1 MEFFEMPESER
12 EKLALSLLEKFIP
25 DYQLGERNGSRFL
38 IVCNASYR
46 DIENLVVEARR
57 RLREDNDLSSVDH
70 LAFEEIISPLI
81 DWCQNWGFEDEY
93 RMCDGCRNIIA
104 LYRDYRWGTEDG
116 IFCEECVRIKF
127 HEGYFNS
134 LVDNPNSANT
144 LLDEDYILKQ
154 GYIKLDREWCS
165 SFHGGHRDD
174 PEKVLEKL
182 HEQGWNKV
190 VFGLET
196 HEPFTLTWSAF
207 VENDNIKIKGHVGE
221 WYIISTQEHRGQKL
235 FLLEHSTYGDEAASL
250 IVDEELNV
258 VLDDVWNGL
267 SFPDA
272 VVLDQDGNP
281 LEESREEPAGFQE
294 YWYP

>member
-1 MEFFEMPESER
+1 MEFFEMHESEQ
-12 EKLALSLLEKFIP
+12 EKFALSLLEKFIP
-25 DYQLGERNGSRFL
+25 DYQLGERDGSRFL
-38 IVCNASYR
+38 IVCNASCR

-57 RLREDNDLSSVDH
+57 RLGGDNDLNPIDH

-127 HEGYFNS
+127 HEEYFNS

-154 GYIKLDREWCS
+154 GYIKLNMEWCS

-221 WYIISTQEHRGQKL
+221 WYVLGTQECRGQRL

-281 LEESREEPAGFQE
+281 LEESREEPAGSQE